1 MKIWNKYRKSDR
13 GHAGK
18 RLRSLAVCLLAAVM
32 VLSLSGCVDQSQG
45 KNTSS
50 ANPSATSAAKTSGS
64 GEQDQAESS
73 GTGQSDGNASDGT
86 KSANGQ
92 PVIIATSM
100 ATVDICDKLNID
112 LAGVPDS
119 SLYELPERYKDLP
132 KVGTAMAVDMEKVAP
147 IKPDWILSPVSLI
160 SDLKPKYEAQG
171 YQYAFLN
178 LSSVEGMYKSI
189 EQLGQIFGKEKEAE
203 ALVSEFTE
211 YYDAFRTKHE
221 GQKKPSVLILMGL
234 PGSYVVATENSYVG
248 SLVRMAGGKNVYA
261 GEKQDF
267 INVNTEDM
275 LKRDPDIILRTAHAL
290 PDQVMEMFAD
300 EFKTNDIWKHFRAVK
315 NDKVYDLSYKKFGMS
330 ANFQYQDAIADLE
343 KIFYQ

>member
-1 MKIWNKYRKSDR
+1 MKEMLTEWNRWYRDVRCRILR
-13 GHAGK
+13 GAG
-18 RLRSLAVCLLAAVM
+18 LRGLMLCMLAAAV
-32 VLSLSGCVDQSQG
+32 VFTLSGCVDQSQG
-45 KNTSS
+45 K
-50 ANPSATSAAKTSGS
+50 
-64 GEQDQAESS
+64 S
-73 GTGQSDGNASDGT
+73 GTGQSSSTEKQSTEAESDRDSGNKENSGQGD
-86 KSANGQ
+86 Q

-100 ATVDICDKLNID
+100 ATVDICDKLDLD

-132 KVGTAMAVDMEKVAP
+132 KVGTAMAVDMEKVSP

-178 LSSVEGMYKSI
+178 LNSVEGMYKSI
-189 EQLGQIFGKEKEAE
+189 EQLGQIFGKEKEAD
-203 ALVSEFTE
+203 ALVSEFTQ
-211 YYDAFRTKHE
+211 YYDAFRTKHD

-234 PGSYVVATENSYVG
+234 PGSYVVATEKSYVG
-248 SLVRMAGGKNVYA
+248 SLVHMAGGKNVYA

-315 NDKVYDLSYKKFGMS
+315 NDNVYDLSYKKFGMS
-330 ANFQYQDAIADLE
+330 ANFQYQEAIGELE